1 MLPRILALILLAMN
15 VGVAAWWLMRP
26 LPPTPPL
33 AESRD
38 PETPSLSLLIEREAE
53 SAGEAD
59 GAAGLPTLDAVEPGL
74 CYALGPF
81 LTQIDL
87 RRVLRSLTP
96 VVRRIQFRETREVIR
111 RGYRVFMPSP
121 GDREQALAMARR
133 LNQAGVS
140 DYYVVTAGDEQNTI
154 SLGLYREQDNALT
167 RQSQI
172 AELGFQAE
180 IEPRHEELAK
190 FWIDIEVPKDVD
202 WRPRMG
208 GYAGVAAEETRCP
221 GGPETASAAP

>member
-1 MLPRILALILLAMN
+1 MLPRILALILLALN
-15 VGVAAWWLMRP
+15 VGVAAWWLIRP
-26 LPPTPPL
+26 LPQAPAL
-33 AESRD
+33 AESHD
-38 PETPSLSLLIEREAE
+38 PDTPSLKLLIEREADD
-53 SAGEAD
+53 SSEAD
-59 GAAGLPTLDAVEPGL
+59 AVAGLPALDPVEPGL
-74 CYALGPF
+74 CYSLGPF

-121 GDREQALAMARR
+121 GDREQALAMARK

-154 SLGLYREQDNALT
+154 SLGLYREQNNALT
-167 RQSQI
+167 RQAQI
-172 AELGFQAE
+172 AGLGFQAD
-180 IEPRHEELAK
+180 IEPRQEELAK
-190 FWIDIEVPKDVD
+190 FWIDLEVPEGVD

-208 GYAGVAAEETRCP
+208 GYAGVAAEEVGCP
-221 GGPETASAAP
+221 ATAKSETSAP